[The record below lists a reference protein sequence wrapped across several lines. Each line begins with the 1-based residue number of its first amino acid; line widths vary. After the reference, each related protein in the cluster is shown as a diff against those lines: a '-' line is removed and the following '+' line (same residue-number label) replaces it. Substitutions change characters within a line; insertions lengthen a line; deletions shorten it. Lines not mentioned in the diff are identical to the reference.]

1 MGTFRRMAGFG
12 REKTHGASMSRGAKR
27 ARQSVD
33 AGLEAL
39 LEDGRPR
46 RLAASQGTA
55 RPSQESH
62 DLRGAEAFTFLLQS
76 DVGVHANTRCNRTV
90 LGIAAALELD
100 GVQQDERELVLQA
113 GLEHRAVRM
122 SLRHW
127 RQVLAA
133 AAQKV
138 AERPEQRLRL
148 RPTDWQLQDM
158 PGNQRQAAHWR
169 PPPHGRV
176 VVGARTFTSVDA
188 TVAYLRGSG
197 ALAGAV
203 VRADGSETTTLDVLR
218 EWPYVSVH
226 LMAHAAAAAV
236 GALLQPGWP
245 RPAWA
250 TLARDERPLESL
262 VAFFLTTRQRS
273 RCSLHCDGVDSAWL
287 VTAGSRDLWVLP
299 PGAASD
305 ALPDVAVGAGRYQDT
320 FSDYSPWEDAHRHG
334 AWRRVSL
341 AVGDWVYMPRG
352 WWHVVESSPRSV
364 MINCRV

>member
-1 MGTFRRMAGFG
+1 M
-12 REKTHGASMSRGAKR
+12 RGAKR
-27 ARQSVD
+27 AWQPVD

-46 RLAASQGTA
+46 RQATSQGTA
-55 RPSQESH
+55 RPTDESL
-62 DLRGAEAFTFLLQS
+62 DSRGAEAFTFLLQS
-76 DVGVHANTRCNRTV
+76 DVGIHSNTRCNRTV

-100 GVQQDERELVLQA
+100 GVQQDERELVRQA
-113 GLEHRAVRM
+113 GLEHRTVRM
-122 SLRHW
+122 PLRHW
-127 RQVLAA
+127 RKVLAA
-133 AAQKV
+133 AAAKV

-148 RPTDWQLQDM
+148 RPSDWQLHDV
-158 PGNQRQAAHWR
+158 PGSQEQAAHWR
-169 PPPHGRV
+169 PPPHGRA
-176 VVGARTFTSVDA
+176 VVGARTFTSVAA

-203 VRADGSETTTLDVLR
+203 VRADGSASTTQDVLR

-236 GALLQPGWP
+236 VALLQPGWP
-245 RPAWA
+245 RPPWA
-250 TLARDERPLESL
+250 TLARDERPHESL
-262 VAFFLTTRQRS
+262 LAIFLTTRQRS
-273 RCSLHCDGVDSAWL
+273 RCSLHCDGVDAAWL

-299 PGAASD
+299 PGAARD
-305 ALPDVAVGAGRYQDT
+305 ALPDVVVGSGRYQDT
-320 FSDYSPWEDAHRHG
+320 FSTYSPWEDAHRHA

-352 WWHVVESSPRSV
+352 WWHVVESSPQSV